1 MVRLATTLMM
11 LVTAGLVGGYTF
23 YAAFLSDLPDTSRLT
38 AYRAPPENHVLA
50 ADDRELADFSGMHQ
64 HFVPV
69 QEVPRRVIQAFL
81 AAEDKNFYTH
91 SGIDALRTP
100 PEITAS
106 LSLPGFQR
114 IIPLWVELV
123 ARYREGLH
131 FFIRNFNSLWVEVVV

>member
-1 MVRLATTLMM
+1 MRLQLRWETMQMARRRWGYGFSSVLHYKFLRVAIIARDLRHEFPKHSKWKCQMLNRFKNITRILAIGTL
-11 LVTAGLVGGYTF
+11 
-23 YAAFLSDLPDTSRLT
+23 
-38 AYRAPPENHVLA
+38 
-50 ADDRELADFSGMHQ
+50 
-64 HFVPV
+64 
-69 QEVPRRVIQAFL
+69 
-81 AAEDKNFYTH
+81 
-91 SGIDALRTP
+91 

>member
-1 MVRLATTLMM
+1 MSLRQRLNNLARKMKPNGR
-11 LVTAGLVGGYTF
+11 VIVI
-23 YAAFLSDLPDTSRLT
+23 
-38 AYRAPPENHVLA
+38 EA
-50 ADDRELADFSGMHQ
+50 ADGQDIEHLLEPLG
-64 HFVPV
+64 V
-69 QEVPRRVIQAFL
+69 
-81 AAEDKNFYTH
+81 
-91 SGIDALRTP
+91 RTP